1 MVKKTVIITI
11 SVVVALIV
19 VAAIVIPTAIILTR
33 NNGEPGPS
41 GPAYTI
47 KNLNFA
53 QTHVIPAQGRKWT
66 TPNNDTTVL
75 HLVGERDTLVLVEFE
90 DVIEPT
96 YRPRLQVWLP
106 TANNQSIYDLATTI
120 DLNLPSELPRTES
133 NGTMF
138 ANNTYS
144 VCLPAKYVLPR
155 MQVSF
160 KNNNHNSTELVPVN
174 VGFSS
179 YAILWNL
186 PIYFFG
192 ANETN
197 SEKFDDVKSEAKNAG
212 FIYQQW
218 PVSRLT
224 VANHPIGKIEFK
236 TFVQHT
242 DGQYAKIVHNL
253 DEVPDG
259 DSFNVFRSTLGI
271 LSRMMGTN
279 GDGDQNKVV
288 WAPIMALNSKGKYE
302 GCGGGLASLGGK
314 RGTGDVSNGVMIHEV
329 GHAQNLPHAGEAYN
343 NGAFPYVR
351 GSLNGSA
358 WGFNMDTNEFLSIYI
373 PSNSSDYKGCN
384 SSAIMDNGKCVRQD
398 PMQGG
403 SGDQSKGNPYTMYA
417 DYSVA
422 RIQRFYE
429 GSTSVTKDGA
439 HSISALWTWVPE
451 TKSYVKWDSID
462 LKTVPCVIAN
472 SSNGLYELDS
482 GTPMLRDVPVYTVII
497 QYINGVG
504 SNCTNCNIIYPLIKW
519 TGNLNRHIDPTDPA
533 QIKLITPN
541 TGDLA
546 WFCHS
551 SGCDFTIRVTY
562 KDGSKFV
569 KLLQTG
575 VRDWFSPKGD
585 ALPEYTDPKNNDSTM
600 LFIENIPANAQPSLI
615 ELLWTPY
622 GFNSTTPADAKVCV
636 SQSY

>member
-11 SVVVALIV
+11 AVVVALIV
-19 VAAIVIPTAIILTR
+19 VAAIVIPTTIILTR

-66 TPNNDTTVL
+66 TPNNSTNEL

-133 NGTMF
+133 NGTLF

-144 VCLPAKYVLPR
+144 VRLPAKYVLPR

-160 KNNNHNSTELVPVN
+160 KNNNHNSTELVPVK

-179 YAILWNL
+179 YAILWNI
-186 PIYFFG
+186 PFYYFG

-197 SEKFDDVKSEAKNAG
+197 SEKFDDVKSEAKNTA

-236 TFVQHT
+236 TFVQHPKNS
-242 DGQYAKIVHNL
+242 DAKIVHNL
-253 DEVPDG
+253 NEVADG
-259 DSFNVFRSTLGI
+259 DTFRLMGSTLGI
-271 LSRMMGTN
+271 LSKILNAN
-279 GDGDQNKVV
+279 GDGDQNKLI
-288 WAPIMALNSKGKYE
+288 WGPIMALNNRTKYS
-302 GCGGGLASLGGK
+302 GLGGGLAVLGGK
-314 RGTGDVSNGVMIHEV
+314 VGTGDVSNGVMIHEI
-329 GHAQNLPHAGEAYN
+329 GHSQNLAHAGEAYN
-343 NGAFPYVR
+343 DGSYPYVR

-358 WGFNMDTNEFLSIYI
+358 WGFNMDTNEFLSNYI
-373 PSNSSDYKGCN
+373 PSNSSDYKNCN
-384 SSAIMDNGKCVRQD
+384 TSAIMDNGRCVRQD

-403 SGDQSKGNPYTMYA
+403 SGDQSKGNPYTMFADFYA
-417 DYSVA
+417 A

-429 GSTSVTKDGA
+429 GTTSVTKDGA
-439 HSISALWTWVPE
+439 HSISSLWTWVPE
-451 TKSYVKWDSID
+451 TKSYVQWDSID
-462 LKTVPCVIAN
+462 LKNVPCVLVNN
-472 SSNGLYELDS
+472 SNALYEFDM
-482 GTPMLRDVPVYTVII
+482 GTPALRDVPVYTVII
-497 QYINGVG
+497 QYISGVG
-504 SNCTNCNIIYPLIKW
+504 SSCTNCNIVYPLIKW
-519 TGNLNRHIDPTDPA
+519 TGNLLRHIDPTDPA
-533 QIKLITPN
+533 QIKQITPN
-541 TGDLA
+541 SGALA
-546 WFCHS
+546 WFCHV
-551 SGCDFTIRVTY
+551 SGCDYTIRVTY
-562 KDGSKFV
+562 KDGSKYV

-575 VRDWFSPKGD
+575 VRDWFSPKGP
-585 ALPEYTDPKNNDSTM
+585 ALPEYFDPKDSSSTM
-600 LFIENIPANAQPSLI
+600 TFLENIPGNQQPSLI

-622 GFNSTTPADAKVCV
+622 GFNSTTPADAQVLV